1 MVNIAKSLVQ
11 TTDKSKKRLY
21 GIPYAGNA
29 SGYIIN
35 ADVWKQAGEDP
46 DNPPQT
52 WSEFIALLQRLKAKG
67 VTPIEASTADPWTL
81 QAPLASLNSTL
92 VPESEYA
99 YLKDGSKKFSDLW
112 TPVSGK
118 LIEIYQNYTQ
128 KNPAVTYQQ
137 ARRTSLPARLRFCRS
152 ARTRFRKSASSTRTP
167 ICDSR
172 KCRPL
177 TMPRSSS

>member
-1 MVNIAKSLVQ
+1 MDVTKAINEIKSGKVEYRLDKSNIIHLGFGKVSFA
-11 TTDKSKKRLY
+11 TDKSKKRLY

-81 QAPLASLNSTL
+81 QAPLA
-92 VPESEYA
+92 
-99 YLKDGSKKFSDLW
+99 
-112 TPVSGK
+112 
-118 LIEIYQNYTQ
+118 
-128 KNPAVTYQQ
+128 
-137 ARRTSLPARLRFCRS
+137 
-152 ARTRFRKSASSTRTP
+152 
-167 ICDSR
+167 
-172 KCRPL
+172 
-177 TMPRSSS
+177 